1 MSVLENMKS
10 KVKEFTEP
18 NGPGAEMLSSAK
30 TTLAHGLDGASKFV
44 DEKTNRKYSDTIHT
58 GVGKAKEFL
67 GEKKPQDGSAEA
79 SSETP
84 SGTPSQQPPGTQ
96 PPGASAGTSSQQSPG
111 ASADGSSEPKSGPAR
126 PSGPQPG
133 SNGSSAPGRPPQS

>member
-1 MSVLENMKS
+1 MSVLESMKS

-30 TTLAHGLDGASKFV
+30 SSLVHGLDGASKFV
-44 DEKTNRKYSDTIHT
+44 DEKTNRKYSGTIHS

-84 SGTPSQQPPGTQ
+84 SG
-96 PPGASAGTSSQQSPG
+96 ASSQQSPR
-111 ASADGSSEPKSGPAR
+111 ASADDSSEPKGGSTR
-126 PSGPQPG
+126 PDGPQPG

>member
-67 GEKKPQDGSAEA
+67 GEKKPQDGAQPGSDGPGSD
-79 SSETP
+79 SSG
-84 SGTPSQQPPGTQ
+84 S
-96 PPGASAGTSSQQSPG
+96 
-111 ASADGSSEPKSGPAR
+111 DG
-126 PSGPQPG
+126 PG
-133 SNGSSAPGRPPQS
+133 SNGPAPSGQPPQS

>member
-30 TTLAHGLDGASKFV
+30 TSLAHGLDGASRFV
-44 DEKTNRKYSDTIHT
+44 DEKTNRKYTDTIHS

-67 GEKKPQDGSAEA
+67 GENKPQGGSAESSTGTPPEASSGSSPGPSSGASSGAPSAASSDGSAE
-79 SSETP
+79 P
-84 SGTPSQQPPGTQ
+84 K
-96 PPGASAGTSSQQSPG
+96 
-111 ASADGSSEPKSGPAR
+111 GSAR
-126 PSGPQPG
+126 PAGPQPS
-133 SNGSSAPGRPPQS
+133 SNGSVPPGPPTQS